1 MAALKQRLQDD
12 LKSAMLAGDR
22 FVADVLKGVKS
33 AILYEEIAQNK
44 REAGLSET
52 AIEEL
57 LMREV
62 KKRNDSIAM
71 YDKGGNQELADKE
84 RAEIR
89 IIEQYLPKQM
99 DEDEVRD
106 IVERTVK
113 ELNAKNPQD
122 MGQVIGKVRSEIGTR
137 ANGAVV
143 ARIVKETLSN
153 K

>member
-1 MAALKQRLQDD
+1 MADLKQRLQDD

>member
-1 MAALKQRLQDD
+1 MADLKQRLRDD
-12 LKSAMLAGDR
+12 LKSAMFAGDR

>member
-1 MAALKQRLQDD
+1 MADLKQRLQDD

-44 REAGLSET
+44 REAGLSEA

>member
-1 MAALKQRLQDD
+1 MADLKQRLRDD

>member
-113 ELNAKNPQD
+113 ELNAKKPQD